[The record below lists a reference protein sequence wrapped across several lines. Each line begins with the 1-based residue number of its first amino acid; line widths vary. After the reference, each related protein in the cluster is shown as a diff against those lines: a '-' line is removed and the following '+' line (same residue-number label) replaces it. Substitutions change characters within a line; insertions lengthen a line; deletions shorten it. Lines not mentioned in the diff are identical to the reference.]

1 MKASQLTKENI
12 TPEIV
17 DKLLFEGLD
26 YKGEK
31 ADVIIVLKPQSLR
44 LSCSPCGK
52 AFSGKKSPTSH
63 ILRRKGAK
71 DFPW

>member
-26 YKGEK
+26 YKGCLLYTSDA
-31 ADVIIVLKPQSLR
+31 AD
-44 LSCSPCGK
+44 
-52 AFSGKKSPTSH
+52 
-63 ILRRKGAK
+63 
-71 DFPW
+71 D